1 MREVDL
7 FGYSYFSTV
16 GITLMR
22 YKIGIYDF
30 CLFMGLF
37 VFNNQNNNTILNQTP
52 FWAACAP
59 KREKNP
65 LKRTV
70 LAVFR
75 REVELDLVAL
85 RDDPRPQ
92 CSL

>member
-37 VFNNQNNNTILNQTP
+37 VFNNQNNKIILNHKSP
-52 FWAACAP
+52 EANSSRSFP
-59 KREKNP
+59 SR
-65 LKRTV
+65 
-70 LAVFR
+70 
-75 REVELDLVAL
+75 
-85 RDDPRPQ
+85 
-92 CSL
+92 S